1 MKKKLSLAILLLSV
15 AVNAQELIK
24 RTFITPSLPPVETKS
39 SQTLLWDQNP
49 GTIPPPDLE
58 LISIPITHSNVDDK
72 ALWYADDFK
81 LSSASEITKIKIFG
95 ITYDPN
101 DFINNNLTGVD
112 LYIYANSND
121 NIPSSNPSEVG
132 TGLLEI
138 INLDPASSALE
149 IEDDNGLGT
158 GVVNFTFDIEEH
170 NGSSFHLPEGT
181 YWISFFPR
189 LDNLSY
195 VDFGD
200 EEALKVWTTMG
211 PDPDITNTLSHG
223 QVMDK
228 DMVLTDN
235 YTTWTSVLEAS
246 DNEVENFAFT
256 IEGNPLL
263 SVDVS
268 IIWLGKQ
275 GQTTPMAQYVVHIR
289 SAVNGLSDG
298 STVRYMGVD
307 AGWVVDII
315 LHTDAEPYVEVLIEL
330 DDFLPVN
337 ETTYAT
343 LVIQGVT
350 GIGNIDLASDPENAR
365 PLRRNGAGV
374 PVIPFRSS
382 GLSAVLAGG
391 GDITS
396 AARRLLSQMNQ
407 LDRRGQPRKRS

>member
-138 INLDPASSALE
+138 INLDSASSALE

-263 SVDVS
+263 SVDEFEEDSLS
-268 IIWLGKQ
+268 IYPNP
-275 GQTTPMAQYVVHIR
+275 T
-289 SAVNGLSDG
+289 NGPLTIDNPSDDG
-298 STVRYMGVD
+298 SIVTHYTVF
-307 AGWVVDII
+307 DINGRKI
-315 LHTDAEPYVEVLIEL
+315 STGKETGMFTL
-330 DDFLPVN
+330 DM
-337 ETTYAT
+337 EA
-343 LVIQGVT
+343 
-350 GIGNIDLASDPENAR
+350 
-365 PLRRNGAGV
+365 
-374 PVIPFRSS
+374 
-382 GLSAVLAGG
+382 LSAGPYFL
-391 GDITS
+391 
-396 AARRLLSQMNQ
+396 Q
-407 LDRRGQPRKRS
+407 LDLPDRSLTTKIIKQHP